1 MRPRA
6 VKRTRNAIGRL
17 LERGVTRGWTTAGNI
32 PRGAR
37 WIRRIRTRTLLN
49 PPCRMSCT
57 DFCRELGSL
66 RKFLPDDSS
75 LIIDFARMSSL
86 IPASCPPSR
95 SGFPGSR
102 APTPERAADDAR
114 ISSFRLSPR
123 DDDPGRPGR
132 GSMWRVNT
140 PRVESD
146 DNCVA
151 QRERFRS
158 GAQPELPI
166 WSVEQIKCMIP
177 CQRKRRLFARFQVPF
192 KCIDETHIVTAAI
205 DRRKTQIHGQ
215 DVGRRRFR
223 RRDEG
228 ADATII
234 ACSSTELRNTTRGCF
249 IYARVSAAT
258 RAVGETP
265 ISTSSDSATGR
276 YPAP

>member
-6 VKRTRNAIGRL
+6 VKRTRNASGRL
-17 LERGVTRGWTTAGNI
+17 LERGVTRGWTTAGKI

-37 WIRRIRTRTLLN
+37 WIQRTRTRMLFN
-49 PPCRMSCT
+49 PPSRMSCPT
-57 DFCRELGSL
+57 FCRELGAL
-66 RKFLPDDSS
+66 RKLLPDDSS
-75 LIIDFARMSSL
+75 LSIEFARMSSL
-86 IPASCPPSR
+86 IPVSCPPSR

-132 GSMWRVNT
+132 GSIWRVNT

-151 QRERFRS
+151 QRERPNPK
-158 GAQPELPI
+158 PELPI
-166 WSVEQIKCMIP
+166 WSVEQ
-177 CQRKRRLFARFQVPF
+177 RKKVLLYSPSSLSAKTPLVCLS
-192 KCIDETHIVTAAI
+192 KYLSNGSDENANSRSTY
-205 DRRKTQIHGQ
+205 
-215 DVGRRRFR
+215 VGRRRFR

-234 ACSSTELRNTTRGCF
+234 ACSSR
-249 IYARVSAAT
+249 AT
-258 RAVGETP
+258 
-265 ISTSSDSATGR
+265 
-276 YPAP
+276 